1 MISKEERRFTV
12 HIHLKLADDSIM
24 ITGPTRN
31 IGWQLDNTDS
41 PSPNVDIRTP
51 KSIKIYT
58 NQSPVYTFMFIV
70 FENYENCLT
79 FAK

>member
-51 KSIKIYT
+51 KI
-58 NQSPVYTFMFIV
+58 NQDPRFLLLSKHVWSAQGLLQF
-70 FENYENCLT
+70 
-79 FAK
+79 